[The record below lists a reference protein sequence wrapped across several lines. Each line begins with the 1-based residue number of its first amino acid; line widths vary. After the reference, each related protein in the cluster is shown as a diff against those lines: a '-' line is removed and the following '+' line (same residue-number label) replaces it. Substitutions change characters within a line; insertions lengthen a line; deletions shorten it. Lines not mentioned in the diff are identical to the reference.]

1 MIAKELLNPKSIVI
15 CGVSSDVHKP
25 GGKALKNLLESP
37 FKGQVYAVNPKETE
51 VQGVKCYAK
60 VDDLPQVD
68 CAILCIAAK
77 FCTQTVDVLAKEK
90 GTKGFI
96 IISAGFSEENAEGAA
111 IEKHI
116 VDTINSVGGSL
127 IGPNCTGFLNTNYAG
142 CFDTPIPTLDPK
154 GVDFITGSGATA
166 VFIKEYGMSNG
177 LKFNSVWAVG
187 NSAQLGIEDVLE
199 HLDETFDPE
208 RSSRV
213 IMLYMEKIGDPQRLL
228 KHSRSLINKGC
239 HIAAIKSGGSV
250 AGSRAASSHTGA
262 LATNDAAVD
271 ALFRKAGIVRCQNR
285 QELTTV
291 CAVFMYPELKGNRC
305 AVVTHAG
312 GPAVM
317 LTDVLS
323 NGGMEVPSLKEHPK
337 APELL
342 SKLFAGSSV
351 GNPIDFLATGTAEQL
366 GYILDAVENDF
377 DEIDFS
383 VVIFGSPGLFSNK
396 EVYDLLDQKMRTCKK
411 PIFPVLPSIINV
423 KEEIEDFIAKGNIN
437 FPEECVLGNAIC
449 KIYNTPKPKTGI
461 VESLPIDKLIISPA
475 NEPANEPD
483 KDAVAAVAE
492 SIRQW
497 GMLSPITVS
506 PKDGNYRVVA
516 GAKRVRA
523 AALAGMKEIMAYIQ
537 EDAAVSD
544 QPDIDVVRIRK
555 TVERCKDGYM
565 EIADYNELLDAA
577 GISRK
582 KSVEVSNKED
592 ALAFAKEVGCS
603 KDVPLVMKVV
613 GPLHKSDVGGVTLG
627 VKDLDTV
634 AREFDR
640 LIVIPETYAVEMY
653 PMLDGT
659 DVYIGAIR
667 DPKFGHQV
675 FFGLGGIFIEVLKD
689 VESVLVP
696 TNKEEVL
703 KKLKNLKGYKILE
716 GVRGQEGVNLDLYAD
731 QIVRVSALVQAAP
744 EIAEMDLNPLLGN
757 PRYVTAVDA
766 RIRLEK

>member
-1 MIAKELLNPKSIVI
+1 MSAKELLDPKSIVV
-15 CGVSSDVHKP
+15 CGASSDVHKP
-25 GGKALKNLLESP
+25 GGKALLNLLNSN
-37 FKGQVYAVNPKETE
+37 FKGQIYAVNPKESE
-51 VQGVKCYAK
+51 VQRVKCYAK

-77 FCTQTVDVLAKEK
+77 FCPATVDVLTQQK

-116 VDTINSVGGSL
+116 VDAINAVGGSL
-127 IGPNCTGFLNTNYAG
+127 IGPNCTGFLNTNYSG
-142 CFDTPIPTLDPK
+142 CFDAPIPVLDPK

-177 LKFNSVWAVG
+177 LTFNSVWAVG

-199 HLDETFDPE
+199 HLDTTFDPE
-208 RSSRV
+208 KSSRV
-213 IMLYMEKIGDPQRLL
+213 IMLYMEKISNPAKLL
-228 KHSRSLINKGC
+228 KHSRSLINKGVR
-239 HIAAIKSGGSV
+239 IAAIKSGGSA

-271 ALFRKAGIVRCQNR
+271 ALFQKAGIVRCQNR

-291 CAVFMYPELKGNRC
+291 CAIFMHPEVKGKNM
-305 AVVTHAG
+305 AVITHAG

-323 NGGMEVPSLKEHPK
+323 NNGMDVPHIEGPK
-337 APELL
+337 ADELL
-342 SKLFAGSSV
+342 TKLYAGSSV

-366 GYILDAVENDF
+366 GHIIDACENDF
-377 DEIDFS
+377 DNIDCMC
-383 VVIFGSPGLFSNK
+383 VIFGSPGLFSNK
-396 EVYDLLDQKMRTCKK
+396 EVYDLLDEKMRTCKK
-411 PIFPVLPSIINV
+411 PIFPILPSIINV
-423 KEEIEDFIAKGNIN
+423 KEEIEDFIHNHKRIN
-437 FPEECVLGNAIC
+437 FPEECVFGNALC
-449 KIYNTPKPKTGI
+449 KVYHTPKPQPEV
-461 VESLPIDKLIISPA
+461 VETPA
-475 NEPANEPD
+475 
-483 KDAVAAVAE
+483 
-492 SIRQW
+492 
-497 GMLSPITVS
+497 
-506 PKDGNYRVVA
+506 
-516 GAKRVRA
+516 
-523 AALAGMKEIMAYIQ
+523 
-537 EDAAVSD
+537 
-544 QPDIDVVRIRK
+544 IDVERIRK

-577 GISRK
+577 GIARK
-582 KSVEVSNKED
+582 RSIEVYNKEA
-592 ALAFAKEVGCS
+592 ALQFAKEVGCS

-667 DPKFGHQV
+667 DEKFGHQIV
-675 FFGLGGIFIEVLKD
+675 FGLGGIFIEVLKD
-689 VESVLVP
+689 VQSALAPITATEA
-696 TNKEEVL
+696 KEAL
-703 KKLKNLKGYKILE
+703 KKLRGYKILE
-716 GVRGQEGVNLDLYAD
+716 GVRGQEPVNLDMYAD
-731 QIVRVSALVQAAP
+731 QLARVSALVQAAP

-757 PRYVTAVDA
+757 PRAVVAVDA

>member
-1 MIAKELLNPKSIVI
+1 MINQKLINPKSIVV
-15 CGVSSDVHKP
+15 CGASSDIHKP
-25 GGKALKNLLESP
+25 GGKALKNLLESA
-37 FKGQVYAVNPKETE
+37 FKGEVYAVNPKEDE
-51 VQGVKCYAK
+51 VQGIKCYK
-60 VDDLPQVD
+60 QVEDLPQVD

-77 FCTQTVDVLAKEK
+77 FCAHTVDVLTQQK
-90 GTKGFI
+90 GTQGFI
-96 IISAGFSEENAEGAA
+96 IVSAGFSEENAEGAA

-116 VDTINSVGGSL
+116 VDAINAVGGSL
-127 IGPNCTGFLNTNYAG
+127 IGPNCTGFLNTNYSG
-142 CFDTPIPTLDPK
+142 CFDTPIPKLDPK

-208 RSSRV
+208 KSSHV

-228 KHSRSLINKGC
+228 KHSRNLINKGC
-239 HIAAIKSGGSV
+239 KIAAIKSGGSA

-271 ALFRKAGIVRCQNR
+271 ALFQKAGIVRCHNR

-291 CAVFMYPELKGNRC
+291 CAVFMHPEIKGNRC
-305 AVVTHAG
+305 AVITHAG

-323 NGGMEVPSLKEHPK
+323 NGGLEVPPLKDHP
-337 APELL
+337 ASPALL
-342 SKLFAGSSV
+342 AKLFGGSSV

-366 GYILDAVENDF
+366 GYIIDTVENDYT
-377 DEIDFS
+377 DIDFS

-396 EVYDLLDQKMRTCKK
+396 EVYDLLDEKMKTCKK

-423 KEEIEDFIAKGNIN
+423 KQEIEDFIAKGRIN
-437 FPEECVLGNAIC
+437 FPEECVLGNALV
-449 KIYNTPKPKTGI
+449 KVWNTPKPQPEN
-461 VESLPIDKLIISPA
+461 VELPQVD
-475 NEPANEPD
+475 
-483 KDAVAAVAE
+483 VA
-492 SIRQW
+492 
-497 GMLSPITVS
+497 
-506 PKDGNYRVVA
+506 
-516 GAKRVRA
+516 
-523 AALAGMKEIMAYIQ
+523 
-537 EDAAVSD
+537 
-544 QPDIDVVRIRK
+544 RIRK
-555 TVERCKDGYM
+555 TIDKCESGYL

-582 KSVEVSNKED
+582 KSVEVDKKED

-613 GPLHKSDVGGVTLG
+613 GPLHKSDVGGVTLN

-634 AREFDR
+634 SREFDR
-640 LIVIPETYAVEMY
+640 LMAIKDTYAVEMY

-667 DPKFGHQV
+667 DDKFGHQI

-689 VESVLVP
+689 VQSALAPITADEAKQML
-696 TNKEEVL
+696 T
-703 KKLKNLKGYKILE
+703 KLRGYKILQ
-716 GVRGQEGVNLDLYAD
+716 GVRGQEPVNIDLYAD
-731 QIVRVSALVQAAP
+731 QIARVSALVQAAP
-744 EIAEMDLNPLLGN
+744 EIVEMDLNPLLGN

-766 RIRLEK
+766 RIRIEK

>member
-1 MIAKELLNPKSIVI
+1 MIAKELLNPRSIVV
-15 CGVSSDVHKP
+15 CGASSDIHKP
-25 GGKALKNLLESP
+25 GGKALKNLLESN
-37 FKGQVYAVNPKETE
+37 FKGQVYTVNPKETE
-51 VQGVKCYAK
+51 VQGIKCYTK

-77 FCTQTVDVLAKEK
+77 FCAQTVDVLTQQK

-116 VDTINSVGGSL
+116 VDSINAVGGSL

-166 VFIKEYGMSNG
+166 VFIKEYGITNG
-177 LKFNSVWAVG
+177 LTFNSVWAVG

-208 RSSRV
+208 KSSRV
-213 IMLYMEKIGDPQRLL
+213 IMLYMEKVGDPQRLL

-239 HIAAIKSGGSV
+239 HIAAIKSGGSA

-291 CAVFMYPELKGNRC
+291 CGVFMYPELKGNRC

-323 NGGMEVPSLKEHPK
+323 NGGMEVPSLKDHP
-337 APELL
+337 ASPALL
-342 SKLFAGSSV
+342 EKLFAGSSV

-366 GYILDAVENDF
+366 GYILDAVENDYE
-377 DEIDFS
+377 DIDFS
-383 VVIFGSPGLFSNK
+383 VVIFGSPGLFSNR
-396 EVYDLLDQKMRTCKK
+396 EVYKLLDEKMKTCKK

-423 KEEIEDFIAKGNIN
+423 KEEIQEFIDRGRIN
-437 FPEECVLGNAIC
+437 FPEECVLGNALC
-449 KIYNTPKPKTGI
+449 KVYNTPKPQPEN
-461 VESLPIDKLIISPA
+461 VEQPA
-475 NEPANEPD
+475 
-483 KDAVAAVAE
+483 
-492 SIRQW
+492 
-497 GMLSPITVS
+497 
-506 PKDGNYRVVA
+506 
-516 GAKRVRA
+516 
-523 AALAGMKEIMAYIQ
+523 
-537 EDAAVSD
+537 
-544 QPDIDVVRIRK
+544 IDVERIRK
-555 TVERCKDGYM
+555 TVDRCKDGYM

-582 KSVEVSNKED
+582 KSVEVNKVED

-627 VKDLDTV
+627 VKDLETV
-634 AREFDR
+634 EKEFNR

-659 DVYIGAIR
+659 DVYIGAIK
-667 DPKFGHQV
+667 DPKFGHQI

-689 VESVLVP
+689 VQSALAPITAAEA
-696 TNKEEVL
+696 KEML
-703 KKLKNLKGYKILE
+703 TKLRGYKILQ
-716 GVRGQEGVNLDLYAD
+716 GVRGQEPVNIDLYAE
-731 QIVRVSALVQAAP
+731 QVARVSALVQAAP

>member
-15 CGVSSDVHKP
+15 CGASSDIHKP
-25 GGKALKNLLESP
+25 GGKSLKNLLESP
-37 FKGQVYAVNPKETE
+37 FKGQIYAVNPKETE

-68 CAILCIAAK
+68 CALLCIAAK
-77 FCTQTVDVLAKEK
+77 FCAQTVDVLAKEK
-90 GTKGFI
+90 GCKGFI

-127 IGPNCTGFLNTNYAG
+127 IGPNCTGFLNVNYAG
-142 CFDTPIPTLDPK
+142 CFDTPIPKLDPK

-208 RSSRV
+208 KSSRV

-239 HIAAIKSGGSV
+239 HIAAIKSGGSA

-271 ALFRKAGIVRCQNR
+271 ALFRKAGIVRCHNR

-291 CAVFMYPELKGNRC
+291 CGVFMHPEIKGKRC
-305 AVVTHAG
+305 AVITHAG

-323 NGGMEVPSLKEHPK
+323 NGGMEVPSLKDHPAS
-337 APELL
+337 APLL
-342 SKLFAGSSV
+342 EKLFGGSSV

-366 GYILDAVENDF
+366 GYIIDTVENEY

-396 EVYDLLDQKMRTCKK
+396 EVYDLLDQKMKTCKK

-423 KEEIEDFIAKGNIN
+423 KDEIEDFIAKGRIN

-449 KIYNTPKPKTGI
+449 KVYNTPKPQPEH
-461 VESLPIDKLIISPA
+461 VELP
-475 NEPANEPD
+475 
-483 KDAVAAVAE
+483 
-492 SIRQW
+492 Q
-497 GMLSPITVS
+497 
-506 PKDGNYRVVA
+506 
-516 GAKRVRA
+516 
-523 AALAGMKEIMAYIQ
+523 
-537 EDAAVSD
+537 
-544 QPDIDVVRIRK
+544 IDVARIRK
-555 TVERCKDGYM
+555 TIDRCKDGYL

-582 KSVEVSNKED
+582 KSVEVSKKDD

-634 AREFDR
+634 AKEFDR
-640 LIVIPETYAVEMY
+640 LMAIKDTYAVEMY

-659 DVYIGAIR
+659 DVYIGAIK

-689 VESVLVP
+689 VQSALAPITADEA
-696 TNKEEVL
+696 KEML
-703 KKLKNLKGYKILE
+703 KQLKGYKILQ

-731 QIVRVSALVQAAP
+731 QVARVSALVQAAP

-766 RIRLEK
+766 RIRIEK

>member
-1 MIAKELLNPKSIVI
+1 MIARELLDPKSIVV
-15 CGVSSDVHKP
+15 CGASSDIHKP

-37 FKGQVYAVNPKETE
+37 FRGPVYAVNPKETE

-60 VDDLPQVD
+60 VDDLPQVE

-77 FCTQTVDVLAKEK
+77 FCAQTVDVLAKEK
-90 GTKGFI
+90 GCKGFI
-96 IISAGFSEENAEGAA
+96 IISAGFSEESHEGAE

-127 IGPNCTGFLNTNYAG
+127 IGPNCTGFLNVNYAG
-142 CFDTPIPTLDPK
+142 CFDTPIPKLDPK

-199 HLDETFDPE
+199 HLDETFDPVK
-208 RSSRV
+208 SSHV

-239 HIAAIKSGGSV
+239 HIAAIKSGGSA

-262 LATNDAAVD
+262 LATNDAVVD

-291 CAVFMYPELKGNRC
+291 CGVFMHPEIKGNRC
-305 AVVTHAG
+305 AVITHAG

-323 NGGMEVPSLKEHPK
+323 NNGMEVPSLKEHP
-337 APELL
+337 ASPALL
-342 SKLFAGSSV
+342 AKLFGGSSV

-366 GYILDAVENDF
+366 GYIIDTVENEYTD
-377 DEIDFS
+377 IDFS

-396 EVYDLLDQKMRTCKK
+396 EVYDLLDEKMKTCKK

-423 KEEIEDFIAKGNIN
+423 KDEIEDFIAKGRIN

-449 KIYNTPKPKTGI
+449 KVYNTPKPQPEN
-461 VESLPIDKLIISPA
+461 VEMPKIDTA
-475 NEPANEPD
+475 
-483 KDAVAAVAE
+483 
-492 SIRQW
+492 
-497 GMLSPITVS
+497 
-506 PKDGNYRVVA
+506 
-516 GAKRVRA
+516 
-523 AALAGMKEIMAYIQ
+523 
-537 EDAAVSD
+537 
-544 QPDIDVVRIRK
+544 RIRK
-555 TVERCKDGYM
+555 CIDSCENGY
-565 EIADYNELLDAA
+565 IGPDKIYELLDAA
-577 GISRK
+577 GIAQKQIRVVDQK
-582 KSVEVSNKED
+582 QQ
-592 ALAFAKEVGCS
+592 ALDFANQVGY
-603 KDVPLVMKVV
+603 PLVMKVV
-613 GPLHKSDVGGVTLG
+613 GPVHKSDVGGVTLN
-627 VKDLDTV
+627 VRDIETV
-634 AREFDR
+634 GKEFDR
-640 LIVIPETYAVEMY
+640 LMAIKDTYAVEMY

-659 DVYIGAIR
+659 EVYIGAIR

-689 VESVLVP
+689 VQSALVP
-696 TNKEEVL
+696 ISVSEAKEAL
-703 KKLKNLKGYKILE
+703 THLRGYKILQ
-716 GVRGQEGVNLDLYAD
+716 GVRGQQPVNIDVYAE
-731 QIVRVSALVQAAP
+731 QIARVAALVMAAP

-757 PRYVTAVDA
+757 PKNVVAVDA
-766 RIRLEK
+766 RIRIEK

>member
-1 MIAKELLNPKSIVI
+1 MIAKELLNPKSIVV
-15 CGVSSDVHKP
+15 CGASSDIHKP

-37 FKGQVYAVNPKETE
+37 FRGPVYAVNPKETE
-51 VQGVKCYAK
+51 VQGVKCYAS
-60 VDDLPQVD
+60 VNDLPQVD

-77 FCTQTVDVLAKEK
+77 FCAQTVDVLAKEK
-90 GTKGFI
+90 GCKGFI
-96 IISAGFSEENAEGAA
+96 IISAGFSEESHEGAE

-127 IGPNCTGFLNTNYAG
+127 IGPNCTGFLNVNYAG
-142 CFDTPIPTLDPK
+142 CFDTPIPTLDPH

-166 VFIKEYGMSNG
+166 VFIKEYGISNG

-199 HLDETFDPE
+199 HLDETFDPVK
-208 RSSRV
+208 SSRV

-239 HIAAIKSGGSV
+239 HIAAIKSGGSA

-271 ALFRKAGIVRCQNR
+271 ALFRKAGIVRCNNR

-291 CAVFMYPELKGNRC
+291 CGVFMHPEIKGKRC
-305 AVVTHAG
+305 AVITHAG

-323 NGGMEVPSLKEHPK
+323 NGGMEVPPLKDHP
-337 APELL
+337 ASAALL
-342 SKLFAGSSV
+342 AKLFGGSSV

-366 GYILDAVENDF
+366 GYIIDTVENEYTD
-377 DEIDFS
+377 IDFS

-396 EVYDLLDQKMRTCKK
+396 EVYDLLDEKMKTCKK

-423 KEEIEDFIAKGNIN
+423 KDEINDFIAKGRIN

-449 KIYNTPKPKTGI
+449 KVYNTPKPQPEH
-461 VESLPIDKLIISPA
+461 VELPK
-475 NEPANEPD
+475 
-483 KDAVAAVAE
+483 
-492 SIRQW
+492 
-497 GMLSPITVS
+497 
-506 PKDGNYRVVA
+506 
-516 GAKRVRA
+516 
-523 AALAGMKEIMAYIQ
+523 
-537 EDAAVSD
+537 
-544 QPDIDVVRIRK
+544 IDVARIRK
-555 TVERCKDGYM
+555 TIDRCKSGYL

-582 KSVEVSNKED
+582 KSVEVSKKED

-634 AREFDR
+634 AKEFDR
-640 LIVIPETYAVEMY
+640 LIVIKDTYAVEMY
-653 PMLDGT
+653 PMLDGI
-659 DVYIGAIR
+659 DVYIGAIK
-667 DPKFGHQV
+667 DPKFGHQI

-689 VESVLVP
+689 VQSALAPITADEA
-696 TNKEEVL
+696 KEML
-703 KKLKNLKGYKILE
+703 KQLKGYKILQ

-731 QIVRVSALVQAAP
+731 QVARVSALVQAAP

-766 RIRLEK
+766 RIRIEK

>member
-1 MIAKELLNPKSIVI
+1 MIAKELLNPRSIVI
-15 CGVSSDVHKP
+15 CGASSDVHKP
-25 GGKALKNLLESP
+25 GGKSLKNLLESP

-77 FCTQTVDVLAKEK
+77 FCAQTVDVLAKEK
-90 GTKGFI
+90 GCKGFI
-96 IISAGFSEENAEGAA
+96 IVSAGFSEESHEGAE

-127 IGPNCTGFLNTNYAG
+127 IGPNCTGFLNVNYAG
-142 CFDTPIPTLDPK
+142 CFDTPIPPLDPK

-208 RSSRV
+208 KSSHV

-239 HIAAIKSGGSV
+239 HIAAIKSGGSA

-291 CAVFMYPELKGNRC
+291 CAVFMYPELKGKRC
-305 AVVTHAG
+305 AIITHAG

-323 NGGMEVPSLKEHPK
+323 NGGMEVPSLKDHPAS
-337 APELL
+337 APLL
-342 SKLFAGSSV
+342 EKLFGGSSV

-366 GYILDAVENDF
+366 GYIIDTVENEYTD
-377 DEIDFS
+377 IDFS

-423 KEEIEDFIAKGNIN
+423 KSEIEDFIAKGNIN
-437 FPEECVLGNAIC
+437 FPEECVLGNALV
-449 KIYNTPKPKTGI
+449 KVYHTPKPQPEN
-461 VESLPIDKLIISPA
+461 VELPK
-475 NEPANEPD
+475 
-483 KDAVAAVAE
+483 
-492 SIRQW
+492 
-497 GMLSPITVS
+497 
-506 PKDGNYRVVA
+506 
-516 GAKRVRA
+516 
-523 AALAGMKEIMAYIQ
+523 
-537 EDAAVSD
+537 
-544 QPDIDVVRIRK
+544 IDVARIRK

-582 KSVEVSNKED
+582 KSVEVSKKED

-634 AREFDR
+634 AKEFDR

-667 DPKFGHQV
+667 DEKFGHQI

-689 VESVLVP
+689 VQSALAPITAAEA
-696 TNKEEVL
+696 KEML
-703 KKLKNLKGYKILE
+703 KKLKGYKILE
-716 GVRGQEGVNLDLYAD
+716 GVRGQEGVNIDLYAE
-731 QIVRVSALVQAAP
+731 QVARVSALVQAAP

>member
-1 MIAKELLNPKSIVI
+1 MIAKELLNPRSIVI
-15 CGVSSDVHKP
+15 CGASSDIHKP
-25 GGKALKNLLESP
+25 GGKALKNLLESSFSGP
-37 FKGQVYAVNPKETE
+37 VYAVNPKETE
-51 VQGVKCYAK
+51 VQGIKCYAK
-60 VDDLPQVD
+60 VEDLPQVD

-77 FCTQTVDVLAKEK
+77 FCAQTVDVLTQQK

-96 IISAGFSEENAEGAA
+96 IVSAGFSEENAEGAA

-116 VDTINSVGGSL
+116 VDSINAVGGSL
-127 IGPNCTGFLNTNYAG
+127 IGPNCTGFLNTNYSG
-142 CFDTPIPTLDPK
+142 CFDTPIPKLDPK

-166 VFIKEYGMSNG
+166 VFIKEYGMTNG

-208 RSSRV
+208 KSSHV
-213 IMLYMEKIGDPQRLL
+213 IMLYMEKVGDPQRLL

-239 HIAAIKSGGSV
+239 HIAAIKSGGSA

-291 CAVFMYPELKGNRC
+291 CGVFMYPEIKGNRC
-305 AVVTHAG
+305 AVITHAG

-323 NGGMEVPSLKEHPK
+323 NNGIEVPSLKEHP
-337 APELL
+337 ASPALL
-342 SKLFAGSSV
+342 EKLFGGSSV

-366 GYILDAVENDF
+366 GYIIDTVENEYTD
-377 DEIDFS
+377 IDFS
-383 VVIFGSPGLFSNK
+383 VVIFGSPGLFSNR
-396 EVYDLLDQKMRTCKK
+396 EVYALLDEKMKTCKK

-423 KEEIEDFIAKGNIN
+423 KDEIQEFIDRGNIN

-449 KIYNTPKPKTGI
+449 KVYNTPKPQPEN
-461 VESLPIDKLIISPA
+461 VEQPA
-475 NEPANEPD
+475 
-483 KDAVAAVAE
+483 
-492 SIRQW
+492 
-497 GMLSPITVS
+497 
-506 PKDGNYRVVA
+506 
-516 GAKRVRA
+516 
-523 AALAGMKEIMAYIQ
+523 
-537 EDAAVSD
+537 
-544 QPDIDVVRIRK
+544 IDVARIRK
-555 TVERCKDGYM
+555 TVDRCKNGYM

-582 KSVEVSNKED
+582 KSVEVSKVED
-592 ALAFAKEVGCS
+592 AIAFAKEVGCS
-603 KDVPLVMKVV
+603 NDVPLVMKVV

-627 VKDLDTV
+627 VKDLATV
-634 AREFDR
+634 EKEFNR

-659 DVYIGAIR
+659 DVYIGAIK
-667 DPKFGHQV
+667 DPKFGHQI

-689 VESVLVP
+689 VQSALAPISAAEA
-696 TNKEEVL
+696 KEAL
-703 KKLKNLKGYKILE
+703 TKLRGYKILQ
-716 GVRGQEGVNLDLYAD
+716 GVRGQEAVNLDLYAD
-731 QIVRVSALVQAAP
+731 QIARVSALVQAAP

>member
-1 MIAKELLNPKSIVI
+1 MIAKELLNPKSIVV
-15 CGVSSDVHKP
+15 CGASSDIHKP
-25 GGKALKNLLESP
+25 GGKSLKNLLESP
-37 FKGQVYAVNPKETE
+37 FKGQIYAVNPKETE

-60 VDDLPQVD
+60 VEDLPQVD
-68 CAILCIAAK
+68 CALLCIAAK
-77 FCTQTVDVLAKEK
+77 FCAQTVDVLAKEK
-90 GTKGFI
+90 GCKGFI

-127 IGPNCTGFLNTNYAG
+127 IGPNCTGFLNVNYAG
-142 CFDTPIPTLDPK
+142 CFDTPIPTLDPH

-166 VFIKEYGMSNG
+166 VFIKEYGISNG

-199 HLDETFDPE
+199 HLDETFDPVK
-208 RSSRV
+208 SSRV

-239 HIAAIKSGGSV
+239 HIAAIKSGGSA

-291 CAVFMYPELKGNRC
+291 CGVFMHPEIKGKRC

-323 NGGMEVPSLKEHPK
+323 NGGMEVPSLKDHPASK
-337 APELL
+337 ALL
-342 SKLFAGSSV
+342 EKLFAGSSV

-366 GYILDAVENDF
+366 GYILDTVENDYT
-377 DEIDFS
+377 DIDFS

-396 EVYDLLDQKMRTCKK
+396 EVYDLLDEKMRTCKK

-423 KEEIEDFIAKGNIN
+423 KQEIEDFIAKGHIN

-449 KIYNTPKPKTGI
+449 KIYNTPKPKQGTI
-461 VESLPIDKLIISPA
+461 MMLPIDKISVAPSD
-475 NEPANEPD
+475 EPD
-483 KDAVAAVAE
+483 RTEVEEVAQ
-492 SIRQW
+492 SIREF
-497 GMLSPITVS
+497 GMLSPITVVS
-506 PKDGNYRVVA
+506 MPDGYRILT
-516 GAKRVRA
+516 GAKRLRA
-523 AALAGMKEIMAYIQ
+523 ASLAGMTEISAYV
-537 EDAAVSD
+537 EEGVA
-544 QPDIDVVRIRK
+544 QPDIDVARIRK
-555 TVERCKDGYM
+555 TIDRCKSGYL

-582 KSVEVSNKED
+582 KSVEVSKKED

-634 AREFDR
+634 AKEFDR

-653 PMLDGT
+653 PMLDGI
-659 DVYIGAIR
+659 DVYIGAIK
-667 DPKFGHQV
+667 DPKFGHQI

-689 VESVLVP
+689 VESALAPVS
-696 TNKEEVL
+696 KEEVL
-703 KKLKNLKGYKILE
+703 EKLKQLKGYKILE

-731 QIVRVSALVQAAP
+731 QVARVSALVQAAP

-766 RIRLEK
+766 RIRIEK

>member
-1 MIAKELLNPKSIVI
+1 MIAKELLNPRSIVV
-15 CGVSSDVHKP
+15 CGASADVHKP
-25 GGKALKNLLESP
+25 GGKALYNLLHSP
-37 FKGQVYAVNPKETE
+37 FRGEVYAVNPKESE
-51 VQGVKCYAK
+51 VQGVKCCAR
-60 VDDLPQVD
+60 VEDLPQVE

-77 FCTQTVDVLAKEK
+77 FCVHTVEVLAREK
-90 GTKGFI
+90 GCKGYI

-111 IEKHI
+111 IERQI
-116 VDTINSVGGSL
+116 VETIDSVGGSL
-127 IGPNCTGFLNTNYAG
+127 IGPNCTGFLNTNYSG
-142 CFDTPIPTLDPK
+142 CFDTPIPALDPH

-166 VFIKEYGMSNG
+166 VFIKEYGISNG

-239 HIAAIKSGGSV
+239 HIAAIKSGGSA

-271 ALFRKAGIVRCQNR
+271 ALFRKAGIVRCHNR

-291 CAVFMYPELKGNRC
+291 CAVFMHPELKGKRC
-305 AVVTHAG
+305 AVITHAG

-323 NGGMEVPSLKEHPK
+323 NGGMEVPSLKEHP
-337 APELL
+337 ASPALL
-342 SKLFAGSSV
+342 AKLFAGSSV

-366 GYILDAVENDF
+366 GYIIDAVENDYE
-377 DEIDFS
+377 DIDFS

-396 EVYDLLDQKMRTCKK
+396 EVYDLLDQKMKTCRK

-423 KEEIEDFIAKGNIN
+423 KDEINDFIAKGRIN

-449 KIYNTPKPKTGI
+449 KVYNTPRPQPEQ
-461 VESLPIDKLIISPA
+461 VEQPEVD
-475 NEPANEPD
+475 
-483 KDAVAAVAE
+483 VA
-492 SIRQW
+492 
-497 GMLSPITVS
+497 
-506 PKDGNYRVVA
+506 
-516 GAKRVRA
+516 
-523 AALAGMKEIMAYIQ
+523 
-537 EDAAVSD
+537 
-544 QPDIDVVRIRK
+544 RIRR
-555 TVERCKDGYM
+555 TIDRCQDGYL

-582 KSVEVSNKED
+582 KSVEVSKRED
-592 ALAFAKEVGCS
+592 ALAFAREVGCS

-667 DPKFGHQV
+667 DAKFGHQV

-689 VESVLVP
+689 VQSALAPITAAEA
-696 TNKEEVL
+696 KEML
-703 KKLKNLKGYKILE
+703 KQLKGYKILE

-731 QIVRVSALVQAAP
+731 QIARVSALVQAAP

-766 RIRLEK
+766 RIRIEK

>member
-1 MIAKELLNPKSIVI
+1 MIAKELLNPRSIVI
-15 CGVSSDVHKP
+15 CGASSDVHKP
-25 GGKALKNLLESP
+25 GGKSLKNLLESP

-77 FCTQTVDVLAKEK
+77 FCAQTVDVLAKEK
-90 GTKGFI
+90 GCKGFI
-96 IISAGFSEENAEGAA
+96 IVSAGFSEESHEGAE

-127 IGPNCTGFLNTNYAG
+127 IGPNCTGFLNVNYAG
-142 CFDTPIPTLDPK
+142 CFDTPIPPLDPK

-208 RSSRV
+208 KSSHV

-239 HIAAIKSGGSV
+239 HIAAIKSGGSA

-291 CAVFMYPELKGNRC
+291 CAVFMYPELKGKRC
-305 AVVTHAG
+305 AVITHAG

-323 NGGMEVPSLKEHPK
+323 NGGMEVPSLKDHPAS
-337 APELL
+337 APLL
-342 SKLFAGSSV
+342 EKLFGGSSV

-366 GYILDAVENDF
+366 GYIIDTVENEYTD
-377 DEIDFS
+377 IDFS

-423 KEEIEDFIAKGNIN
+423 KSEIEDFIAKGNIN
-437 FPEECVLGNAIC
+437 FPEECVLGNALV
-449 KIYNTPKPKTGI
+449 KVYHTPKPQPEN
-461 VESLPIDKLIISPA
+461 VELPK
-475 NEPANEPD
+475 
-483 KDAVAAVAE
+483 
-492 SIRQW
+492 
-497 GMLSPITVS
+497 
-506 PKDGNYRVVA
+506 
-516 GAKRVRA
+516 
-523 AALAGMKEIMAYIQ
+523 
-537 EDAAVSD
+537 
-544 QPDIDVVRIRK
+544 IDVARIRK

-582 KSVEVSNKED
+582 KSVEVSKKED

-634 AREFDR
+634 AKEFDR

-667 DPKFGHQV
+667 DEKFGHQI

-689 VESVLVP
+689 VQSALAPITAAEA
-696 TNKEEVL
+696 KEML
-703 KKLKNLKGYKILE
+703 KQLKGYKILE
-716 GVRGQEGVNLDLYAD
+716 GVRGQEGVNIDLYAE
-731 QIVRVSALVQAAP
+731 QVARVSALVQAAP

>member
-1 MIAKELLNPKSIVI
+1 MIAKELLNPKSIVV
-15 CGVSSDVHKP
+15 CGASSDIHKP

-37 FKGQVYAVNPKETE
+37 FRGPVYAVNPKETE
-51 VQGVKCYAK
+51 VQGVNCYAN
-60 VDDLPQVD
+60 VSELSQVD

-77 FCTQTVDVLAKEK
+77 FCAQTVDILAKEK
-90 GTKGFI
+90 GCKGFI
-96 IISAGFSEENAEGAA
+96 IISAGFSEESHEGAE

-127 IGPNCTGFLNTNYAG
+127 IGPNCTGFLNVNYAG

-199 HLDETFDPE
+199 HLDETFDPVK
-208 RSSRV
+208 SSHV

-239 HIAAIKSGGSV
+239 HIAAIKSGGSA

-271 ALFRKAGIVRCQNR
+271 ALFRKAGIVRCNNR

-291 CAVFMYPELKGNRC
+291 CGVFMHPEIKGKRC
-305 AVVTHAG
+305 AVITHAG

-323 NGGMEVPSLKEHPK
+323 NGGMEVPPLKDHP
-337 APELL
+337 ASAALL
-342 SKLFAGSSV
+342 AKLFGGSSV

-366 GYILDAVENDF
+366 GYIIDTVENEYTD
-377 DEIDFS
+377 IDFS

-396 EVYDLLDQKMRTCKK
+396 EVYDLLDEKMKTCKK

-423 KEEIEDFIAKGNIN
+423 KDEINDFIAKGRIN

-449 KIYNTPKPKTGI
+449 KVYNTPKPQPEH
-461 VESLPIDKLIISPA
+461 VELPK
-475 NEPANEPD
+475 
-483 KDAVAAVAE
+483 
-492 SIRQW
+492 
-497 GMLSPITVS
+497 
-506 PKDGNYRVVA
+506 
-516 GAKRVRA
+516 
-523 AALAGMKEIMAYIQ
+523 
-537 EDAAVSD
+537 
-544 QPDIDVVRIRK
+544 IDVARIRK
-555 TVERCKDGYM
+555 TIDRCKSGYL

-582 KSVEVSNKED
+582 KSVEVSKKED

-634 AREFDR
+634 AKEFDR

-659 DVYIGAIR
+659 DVYIGAIK
-667 DPKFGHQV
+667 DPKFGHQI

-689 VESVLVP
+689 VQSALAPITAGEA
-696 TNKEEVL
+696 KEML
-703 KKLKNLKGYKILE
+703 KQLKGYKILQ

-731 QIVRVSALVQAAP
+731 QVARVSALVQAAP

-766 RIRLEK
+766 RIRIEK

>member
-1 MIAKELLNPKSIVI
+1 MIARELLNPKSIVV
-15 CGVSSDVHKP
+15 CGASSDIHKP

-37 FKGQVYAVNPKETE
+37 FSGPIYAVNPKETE

-60 VDDLPQVD
+60 VDDLPPVE
-68 CAILCIAAK
+68 CAIICIAAK
-77 FCTQTVDVLAKEK
+77 FCAQTVDVLAKEK
-90 GTKGFI
+90 GCKGFI

-127 IGPNCTGFLNTNYAG
+127 IGPNCTGFLNVNYAG
-142 CFDTPIPTLDPK
+142 CFDTPIPMLDPK

-208 RSSRV
+208 KSSHV

-239 HIAAIKSGGSV
+239 HIAAIKSGGSA

-262 LATNDAAVD
+262 LATNDAVVD

-291 CAVFMYPELKGNRC
+291 CGVFMHPEIKGKRC
-305 AVVTHAG
+305 AVITHAG

-323 NGGMEVPSLKEHPK
+323 NGGMEVPSLKEHP
-337 APELL
+337 ASPALL
-342 SKLFAGSSV
+342 EKLFAGSSV

-366 GYILDAVENDF
+366 GYIIDTVENEYTD
-377 DEIDFS
+377 IDFS

-396 EVYDLLDQKMRTCKK
+396 EVYDLLDQKMKTCKK

-423 KEEIEDFIAKGNIN
+423 KDEIEDFIAKGRIN

-449 KIYNTPKPKTGI
+449 KVYNTPKPQPEN
-461 VESLPIDKLIISPA
+461 VEMPKIDTA
-475 NEPANEPD
+475 
-483 KDAVAAVAE
+483 
-492 SIRQW
+492 
-497 GMLSPITVS
+497 
-506 PKDGNYRVVA
+506 
-516 GAKRVRA
+516 
-523 AALAGMKEIMAYIQ
+523 
-537 EDAAVSD
+537 
-544 QPDIDVVRIRK
+544 RIRK
-555 TVERCKDGYM
+555 CVDSCENGY
-565 EIADYNELLDAA
+565 IGPDKIYELLDAA
-577 GISRK
+577 GIAQKQIRVVDK
-582 KSVEVSNKED
+582 KQQ
-592 ALAFAKEVGCS
+592 ALDFANEVGY
-603 KDVPLVMKVV
+603 PLVMKVV
-613 GPLHKSDVGGVTLG
+613 GPVHKSDVGGVTLN
-627 VKDLDTV
+627 VRDIETV
-634 AREFDR
+634 DKEFDR
-640 LIVIPETYAVEMY
+640 LMAIKDTYAVEMY

-659 DVYIGAIR
+659 EVYIGAIR
-667 DPKFGHQV
+667 DAKFGHQV

-689 VESVLVP
+689 VQSSLVP
-696 TNKEEVL
+696 ISAAEAKEAL
-703 KKLKNLKGYKILE
+703 TKLRGYKILQ
-716 GVRGQEGVNLDLYAD
+716 GVRGQQPVNVDVYAE
-731 QIVRVSALVQAAP
+731 QIARVAALVMAAP

-757 PRYVTAVDA
+757 PKNVVAVDA
-766 RIRLEK
+766 RIRIEK

>member
-1 MIAKELLNPKSIVI
+1 MIAKELLNPRSIVI
-15 CGVSSDVHKP
+15 CGASSDIHKP
-25 GGKALKNLLESP
+25 GGKALKNLLESNFSGP
-37 FKGQVYAVNPKETE
+37 VYAVNPKETE
-51 VQGVKCYAK
+51 VQGIKCYAK
-60 VDDLPQVD
+60 VEDLPQVD

-77 FCTQTVDVLAKEK
+77 FCAQTVDVLTQQK

-96 IISAGFSEENAEGAA
+96 IVSAGFSEENAEGAA

-116 VDTINSVGGSL
+116 VDSINAVGGSL
-127 IGPNCTGFLNTNYAG
+127 IGPNCTGFLNTNYSG
-142 CFDTPIPTLDPK
+142 CFDTPIPKLDPK

-166 VFIKEYGMSNG
+166 VFIKEYGMTNG

-208 RSSRV
+208 KSSHV
-213 IMLYMEKIGDPQRLL
+213 IMLYMEKVGDPQRLL

-239 HIAAIKSGGSV
+239 HIAAIKSGGSA

-291 CAVFMYPELKGNRC
+291 CGVFMYPEIKGNRC
-305 AVVTHAG
+305 AVITHAG

-323 NGGMEVPSLKEHPK
+323 NNGIEVPSLKEHP
-337 APELL
+337 ASPALL
-342 SKLFAGSSV
+342 EKLFGGSSV

-366 GYILDAVENDF
+366 GYIIDTVENDYT
-377 DEIDFS
+377 DIDFS
-383 VVIFGSPGLFSNK
+383 VVIFGSPGLFSNR
-396 EVYDLLDQKMRTCKK
+396 EVYALLNEKMKTCKK

-423 KEEIEDFIAKGNIN
+423 KDEIQEFIDMGNIN

-449 KIYNTPKPKTGI
+449 KVYNTPKPQPEN
-461 VESLPIDKLIISPA
+461 VEQPA
-475 NEPANEPD
+475 
-483 KDAVAAVAE
+483 
-492 SIRQW
+492 
-497 GMLSPITVS
+497 
-506 PKDGNYRVVA
+506 
-516 GAKRVRA
+516 
-523 AALAGMKEIMAYIQ
+523 
-537 EDAAVSD
+537 
-544 QPDIDVVRIRK
+544 IDVARIRK
-555 TVERCKDGYM
+555 TVDRCKSGYM

-582 KSVEVSNKED
+582 KSVEVSKVED
-592 ALAFAKEVGCS
+592 ALCFAKEVGCS

-627 VKDLDTV
+627 VKDLATV
-634 AREFDR
+634 EKEFNR

-659 DVYIGAIR
+659 DVYIGAIK
-667 DPKFGHQV
+667 DPKFGHQI

-689 VESVLVP
+689 VQSALAPISAAEA
-696 TNKEEVL
+696 KEAL
-703 KKLKNLKGYKILE
+703 TKLRGYKILQ
-716 GVRGQEGVNLDLYAD
+716 GVRGQEAVNIDLYAD
-731 QIVRVSALVQAAP
+731 QIARVSALVQAAP

>member
-1 MIAKELLNPKSIVI
+1 MIAKELLNPRSIVI
-15 CGVSSDVHKP
+15 CGASSDVHKP
-25 GGKALKNLLESP
+25 GGKSLKNLLESP

-60 VDDLPQVD
+60 VEDLPQVD

-77 FCTQTVDVLAKEK
+77 FCAQTVDVLAKEK
-90 GTKGFI
+90 GCKGFI
-96 IISAGFSEENAEGAA
+96 IVSAGFSEENAEGAA

-127 IGPNCTGFLNTNYAG
+127 IGPNCTGFLNVNYAG
-142 CFDTPIPTLDPK
+142 CFDTPIPPLDPK

-208 RSSRV
+208 KSSHV

-239 HIAAIKSGGSV
+239 HIAAIKSGGSA

-262 LATNDAAVD
+262 LAPNDAAVD

-291 CAVFMYPELKGNRC
+291 CAVFMHPEIKGKRC
-305 AVVTHAG
+305 AVITHAG

-323 NGGMEVPSLKEHPK
+323 NGGMEVPSLKDHP
-337 APELL
+337 ASPALL
-342 SKLFAGSSV
+342 SKLFGGSSV

-366 GYILDAVENDF
+366 GYIIDTVENEYTD
-377 DEIDFS
+377 IDFS

-396 EVYDLLDQKMRTCKK
+396 EVYDLLDEKMKTCKK

-423 KEEIEDFIAKGNIN
+423 KEEIEDFIAKGRIN

-449 KIYNTPKPKTGI
+449 KVYNTPKPQPEH
-461 VESLPIDKLIISPA
+461 VE
-475 NEPANEPD
+475 
-483 KDAVAAVAE
+483 
-492 SIRQW
+492 
-497 GMLSPITVS
+497 T
-506 PKDGNYRVVA
+506 PK
-516 GAKRVRA
+516 
-523 AALAGMKEIMAYIQ
+523 
-537 EDAAVSD
+537 
-544 QPDIDVVRIRK
+544 IDVARIRK

-582 KSVEVSNKED
+582 KSVEVSKKED

-634 AREFDR
+634 AKEFDR

-653 PMLDGT
+653 PMLDGL

-667 DPKFGHQV
+667 DEKFGHQI

-689 VESVLVP
+689 VQSALAPITAAEA
-696 TNKEEVL
+696 KEML
-703 KKLKNLKGYKILE
+703 KQLKGYKILE
-716 GVRGQEGVNLDLYAD
+716 GVRGQEGVNIDLYAE
-731 QIVRVSALVQAAP
+731 QVARVSALVQAAP

>member
-15 CGVSSDVHKP
+15 CGASSDIHKP
-25 GGKALKNLLESP
+25 GGKSLKNLLESP
-37 FKGQVYAVNPKETE
+37 FKGQIYAVNPKETE

-68 CAILCIAAK
+68 CALLCIAAK
-77 FCTQTVDVLAKEK
+77 FCAQTVDVLAKEK
-90 GTKGFI
+90 GCKGFI

-127 IGPNCTGFLNTNYAG
+127 IGPNCTGFLNVNYAG

-208 RSSRV
+208 KSSHV
-213 IMLYMEKIGDPQRLL
+213 IMLYMEKIGDPMRLL

-239 HIAAIKSGGSV
+239 HIAAIKSGGSA

-271 ALFRKAGIVRCQNR
+271 ALFRKAGIVRCHNR

-291 CAVFMYPELKGNRC
+291 CGVFMHPEIKGKRC
-305 AVVTHAG
+305 AVITHAG

-323 NGGMEVPSLKEHPK
+323 NGGMEVPPLKDHP
-337 APELL
+337 ASAALL
-342 SKLFAGSSV
+342 EKLYAGSSV

-366 GYILDAVENDF
+366 GYIIDTVENEYD
-377 DEIDFS
+377 DIDFS

-396 EVYDLLDQKMRTCKK
+396 EVYDLLDQKMKTCKK

-423 KEEIEDFIAKGNIN
+423 RDEIEDFIAKGRIN

-449 KIYNTPKPKTGI
+449 KVYHTPKPQPEH
-461 VESLPIDKLIISPA
+461 VELPK
-475 NEPANEPD
+475 
-483 KDAVAAVAE
+483 
-492 SIRQW
+492 
-497 GMLSPITVS
+497 
-506 PKDGNYRVVA
+506 
-516 GAKRVRA
+516 
-523 AALAGMKEIMAYIQ
+523 
-537 EDAAVSD
+537 
-544 QPDIDVVRIRK
+544 IDVARIRK
-555 TVERCKDGYM
+555 TIDRCKDGYM

-582 KSVEVSNKED
+582 KSVEVSKKED

-613 GPLHKSDVGGVTLG
+613 GPLHKSDVGGVTLN
-627 VKDLDTV
+627 VKDMDTV
-634 AREFDR
+634 SKEFDR
-640 LIVIPETYAVEMY
+640 LMAIKDTYAVEMY

-659 DVYIGAIR
+659 DVYIGAIK
-667 DPKFGHQV
+667 DPKFGHQI

-689 VESVLVP
+689 VQSALAPITADEA
-696 TNKEEVL
+696 KEML
-703 KKLKNLKGYKILE
+703 KQLKGYKILQ

-731 QIVRVSALVQAAP
+731 QIARVSALVQAAP

-766 RIRLEK
+766 RIRIEK

>member
-1 MIAKELLNPKSIVI
+1 MIAKELLNPRSIVI
-15 CGVSSDVHKP
+15 CGASSDIHKP
-25 GGKALKNLLESP
+25 GGKALKNLLESSFSGP
-37 FKGQVYAVNPKETE
+37 VYAVNPKETE
-51 VQGVKCYAK
+51 VQGIKCYAK
-60 VDDLPQVD
+60 VEDLPQVD

-77 FCTQTVDVLAKEK
+77 FCAQTVDVLTQQK

-96 IISAGFSEENAEGAA
+96 IVSAGFSEENAEGAA

-116 VDTINSVGGSL
+116 VDSINAVGGSL
-127 IGPNCTGFLNTNYAG
+127 IGPNCTGFLNTNYSG
-142 CFDTPIPTLDPK
+142 CFDTPIPKLDPK

-166 VFIKEYGMSNG
+166 VFIKEYGMTNG

-208 RSSRV
+208 KSSHV
-213 IMLYMEKIGDPQRLL
+213 IMLYMEKVGDPQRLL

-239 HIAAIKSGGSV
+239 HIAAIKSGGSA

-291 CAVFMYPELKGNRC
+291 CGVFMYPEIKGNRC
-305 AVVTHAG
+305 AVITHAG

-323 NGGMEVPSLKEHPK
+323 NNGIEVPSLKEHP
-337 APELL
+337 ASPALL
-342 SKLFAGSSV
+342 EKLFGGSSV

-366 GYILDAVENDF
+366 GYIIDTVENEYTD
-377 DEIDFS
+377 IAFS
-383 VVIFGSPGLFSNK
+383 VVAVSLPELFSNR
-396 EVYDLLDQKMRTCKK
+396 EVYALLNEKMKTCKK

-423 KEEIEDFIAKGNIN
+423 KDEIQEFIDMGNIN

-449 KIYNTPKPKTGI
+449 KVYNTPKPQPEN
-461 VESLPIDKLIISPA
+461 VEQPA
-475 NEPANEPD
+475 
-483 KDAVAAVAE
+483 
-492 SIRQW
+492 
-497 GMLSPITVS
+497 
-506 PKDGNYRVVA
+506 
-516 GAKRVRA
+516 
-523 AALAGMKEIMAYIQ
+523 
-537 EDAAVSD
+537 
-544 QPDIDVVRIRK
+544 IDVARIRK
-555 TVERCKDGYM
+555 TVDRCKSGYM

-582 KSVEVSNKED
+582 KSVEVSKVED
-592 ALAFAKEVGCS
+592 AIAFAKEVGCS

-627 VKDLDTV
+627 VEDLATV
-634 AREFDR
+634 EKEFNR

-659 DVYIGAIR
+659 DVYIGAIK
-667 DPKFGHQV
+667 DPKFGHQI

-689 VESVLVP
+689 VQSALAPISAAEA
-696 TNKEEVL
+696 KEAL
-703 KKLKNLKGYKILE
+703 TKLRGYKILQ
-716 GVRGQEGVNLDLYAD
+716 GVRGQEAVNIDLYAD
-731 QIVRVSALVQAAP
+731 QIARVSALVQAAP

>member
-1 MIAKELLNPKSIVI
+1 MIAKELLNPKSIVV
-15 CGVSSDVHKP
+15 CGASSDIHKP

-37 FKGQVYAVNPKETE
+37 FSGPVYAVNPKETE

-77 FCTQTVDVLAKEK
+77 FCAQTVDVLAKEK
-90 GTKGFI
+90 GCKGFI
-96 IISAGFSEENAEGAA
+96 IISAGFSEESHEGALV
-111 IEKHI
+111 EQHI

-127 IGPNCTGFLNTNYAG
+127 IGPNCTGFLNVNYAG
-142 CFDTPIPTLDPK
+142 CFDTPIPVLDPK

-208 RSSRV
+208 KSSRV

-239 HIAAIKSGGSV
+239 HIAAIKSGGSA
-250 AGSRAASSHTGA
+250 AGQRAASSHTGA

-271 ALFRKAGIVRCQNR
+271 ALFRKAGIVRCHNR

-291 CAVFMYPELKGNRC
+291 CGVFMHPEIKGKRC
-305 AVVTHAG
+305 AVITHAG

-323 NGGMEVPSLKEHPK
+323 NGGMEVPSLKDHP
-337 APELL
+337 ASPALL
-342 SKLFAGSSV
+342 EKLFGGSSV

-366 GYILDAVENDF
+366 GYIIDTVENEYN
-377 DEIDFS
+377 EIDFS

-396 EVYDLLDQKMRTCKK
+396 EVYDLLDQKMKTCKK

-423 KEEIEDFIAKGNIN
+423 KDEIEDFIAKGHIN

-449 KIYNTPKPKTGI
+449 KVYNTPKPQPEH
-461 VESLPIDKLIISPA
+461 VELPK
-475 NEPANEPD
+475 
-483 KDAVAAVAE
+483 
-492 SIRQW
+492 
-497 GMLSPITVS
+497 
-506 PKDGNYRVVA
+506 
-516 GAKRVRA
+516 
-523 AALAGMKEIMAYIQ
+523 
-537 EDAAVSD
+537 
-544 QPDIDVVRIRK
+544 IDVARIRK
-555 TVERCKDGYM
+555 TIDRCKDGYL

-582 KSVEVSNKED
+582 KSVEVSKKED

-603 KDVPLVMKVV
+603 KEVPLVMKVV

-634 AREFDR
+634 AKEFDR
-640 LIVIPETYAVEMY
+640 LMVIKGTYAVEMY

-659 DVYIGAIR
+659 DVYIGAIK

-689 VESVLVP
+689 VQSALAPITADEA
-696 TNKEEVL
+696 KEML
-703 KKLKNLKGYKILE
+703 KQLKGYKILQ

-731 QIVRVSALVQAAP
+731 QVARVSALVQAAP

-766 RIRLEK
+766 RIRIEK

>member
-1 MIAKELLNPKSIVI
+1 MINPKLLNPQSIVV
-15 CGVSSDVHKP
+15 CGASSDIHKP
-25 GGKALKNLLESP
+25 GGKALKNLLESA
-37 FKGQVYAVNPKETE
+37 FKGDVYAVNPKETE

-77 FCTQTVDVLAKEK
+77 FCAQTVDVLAKEK
-90 GTKGFI
+90 GCRGFI
-96 IISAGFSEENAEGAA
+96 IVSAGFSEESHEGAE

-127 IGPNCTGFLNTNYAG
+127 IGPNCTGFLNTNYSG
-142 CFDTPIPTLDPK
+142 CFDTPIPKLDPK

-208 RSSRV
+208 KSSHV

-228 KHSRSLINKGC
+228 KHSRNLINKGC
-239 HIAAIKSGGSV
+239 HIAAIKSGGSA

-271 ALFRKAGIVRCQNR
+271 ALFQKAGIVRCHNR

-291 CAVFMYPELKGNRC
+291 CGVFMHPEIKGKRC
-305 AVVTHAG
+305 AVITHAG

-323 NGGMEVPSLKEHPK
+323 NGGIEVPPLKDHP
-337 APELL
+337 ASPALL
-342 SKLFAGSSV
+342 AKLFGGSSV

-366 GYILDAVENDF
+366 GYIIDTVENEY

-396 EVYDLLDQKMRTCKK
+396 EVYDLLDEKMKTCKK

-423 KEEIEDFIAKGNIN
+423 KQEIEDFIAKGRIN
-437 FPEECVLGNAIC
+437 FPEECVLGNALV
-449 KIYNTPKPKTGI
+449 KVYNTPKPQPEH
-461 VESLPIDKLIISPA
+461 VELP
-475 NEPANEPD
+475 
-483 KDAVAAVAE
+483 
-492 SIRQW
+492 Q
-497 GMLSPITVS
+497 
-506 PKDGNYRVVA
+506 
-516 GAKRVRA
+516 
-523 AALAGMKEIMAYIQ
+523 
-537 EDAAVSD
+537 
-544 QPDIDVVRIRK
+544 IDVARIRAI
-555 TVERCKDGYM
+555 VDRCQDGYM

-582 KSVEVSNKED
+582 KSVEVSKKED

-634 AREFDR
+634 AKEFDR

-659 DVYIGAIR
+659 DVYIGAIK
-667 DPKFGHQV
+667 DAKFGHQI

-689 VESVLVP
+689 VQSALAPITAAEA
-696 TNKEEVL
+696 KEML
-703 KKLKNLKGYKILE
+703 TKLRGYKILQ
-716 GVRGQEGVNLDLYAD
+716 GVRGQEPVNLDLYAD
-731 QIVRVSALVQAAP
+731 QIARVSALVQAAP

>member
-1 MIAKELLNPKSIVI
+1 MIARELLDPKSIVV
-15 CGVSSDVHKP
+15 CGASGDVHKP
-25 GGKALKNLLESP
+25 GGKVLKNLLASG

-60 VDDLPQVD
+60 VEDLPQVD
-68 CAILCIAAK
+68 CAILAIAAK
-77 FCTQTVDVLAKEK
+77 YCPATVDVLAHDK
-90 GTKGFI
+90 GTRGFI
-96 IISAGFSEENAEGAA
+96 IVSAGFSEENAEGAA
-111 IEKHI
+111 LEKHI
-116 VDTINSVGGSL
+116 VNTINEVGGSL
-127 IGPNCTGFLNTNYAG
+127 IGPNCTGFLNTNYCGA
-142 CFDTPIPTLDPK
+142 FDAPIPTLDPH
-154 GVDFITGSGATA
+154 GVDFVTGSGATA
-166 VFIKEYGMSNG
+166 VFIKEYGITNG
-177 LKFNSVWAVG
+177 LTFNSVWAVG
-187 NSAQLGIEDVLE
+187 NSAQMGIEDVME

-239 HIAAIKSGGSV
+239 HIAAIKSGGSA

-271 ALFRKAGIVRCQNR
+271 ALFCKAGIVRCQNR

-291 CAVFMYPELKGNRC
+291 CAVFMHPELKGKRC
-305 AVVTHAG
+305 AVITHAG

-323 NGGMEVPSLKEHPK
+323 NGGMEVPSLKDHP
-337 APELL
+337 ASPALL
-342 SKLFAGSSV
+342 AKLFPGSSV

-366 GYILDAVENDF
+366 GYIIDAVENDYT
-377 DEIDFS
+377 DIDFS
-383 VVIFGSPGLFSNK
+383 VVIFGSPGLFSNR
-396 EVYDLLDQKMRTCKK
+396 EVYALLDEKMKTCKK

-423 KEEIEDFIAKGNIN
+423 KDEIQEFIDRGRIN
-437 FPEECVLGNAIC
+437 FPEECVLGNALC
-449 KIYNTPKPKTGI
+449 KVYHTPKPQPEH
-461 VESLPIDKLIISPA
+461 VELP
-475 NEPANEPD
+475 
-483 KDAVAAVAE
+483 
-492 SIRQW
+492 Q
-497 GMLSPITVS
+497 
-506 PKDGNYRVVA
+506 
-516 GAKRVRA
+516 
-523 AALAGMKEIMAYIQ
+523 
-537 EDAAVSD
+537 
-544 QPDIDVVRIRK
+544 IDVDRIRR
-555 TVERCKDGYM
+555 TIDRCKDGYM
-565 EIADYNELLDAA
+565 DIADYNELLDAA

-582 KSVEVSNKED
+582 KSVEVSKKED
-592 ALAFAKEVGCS
+592 ALAFAREVGCS

-627 VKDLDTV
+627 VKDLNTV

-667 DPKFGHQV
+667 DAKFGHQV

-689 VESVLVP
+689 VQSALAPITADEAKSMLA
-696 TNKEEVL
+696 
-703 KKLKNLKGYKILE
+703 NLRGYKILQ
-716 GVRGQEGVNLDLYAD
+716 GVRGQEAVNLDLYAD
-731 QIVRVSALVQAAP
+731 QIARVSALVQAAP

>member
-1 MIAKELLNPKSIVI
+1 MINHKLLDPKSIVV
-15 CGVSSDVHKP
+15 CGASSDIHKP
-25 GGKALKNLLESP
+25 GGKALKNLLESA

-77 FCTQTVDVLAKEK
+77 FCAQTVDILAKEK
-90 GTKGFI
+90 GCRGFI
-96 IISAGFSEENAEGAA
+96 IVSAGFSEESHEGAE

-127 IGPNCTGFLNTNYAG
+127 IGPNCTGFLNTNYSG
-142 CFDTPIPTLDPK
+142 CFDTPIPKLDPK

-166 VFIKEYGMSNG
+166 VFIKEYGISNG

-208 RSSRV
+208 KSSRV

-239 HIAAIKSGGSV
+239 HIAAIKSGGSA

-271 ALFRKAGIVRCQNR
+271 ALFQKAGIVRCHNR

-291 CAVFMYPELKGNRC
+291 CAVFMHPEIKGKRC
-305 AVVTHAG
+305 AVITHAG

-323 NGGMEVPSLKEHPK
+323 NGGMEVPPLKDHP
-337 APELL
+337 ASPALL
-342 SKLFAGSSV
+342 AKLFGGSSV

-366 GYILDAVENDF
+366 GYIIDTVENEY

-396 EVYDLLDQKMRTCKK
+396 EVYDLLDEKMKTCKK

-423 KEEIEDFIAKGNIN
+423 KDEIQDFIAKGRIN
-437 FPEECVLGNAIC
+437 FPEECVLGNALV
-449 KIYNTPKPKTGI
+449 KVYNTPKPQPEH
-461 VESLPIDKLIISPA
+461 VDLPK
-475 NEPANEPD
+475 
-483 KDAVAAVAE
+483 
-492 SIRQW
+492 
-497 GMLSPITVS
+497 
-506 PKDGNYRVVA
+506 
-516 GAKRVRA
+516 
-523 AALAGMKEIMAYIQ
+523 
-537 EDAAVSD
+537 
-544 QPDIDVVRIRK
+544 IDVARIRA
-555 TVERCKDGYM
+555 TVDRCKDGYM

-582 KSVEVSNKED
+582 KSVEVSKKED

-634 AREFDR
+634 AKEFDR

-667 DPKFGHQV
+667 DPKFGHQI

-689 VESVLVP
+689 VQSALAPITAAEA
-696 TNKEEVL
+696 KEML
-703 KKLKNLKGYKILE
+703 TKLRGYKILQ
-716 GVRGQEGVNLDLYAD
+716 GVRGQEPVNLDLYAD
-731 QIVRVSALVQAAP
+731 QVARVSALVQAAP

>member
-1 MIAKELLNPKSIVI
+1 MIAKELLNPRSIVV
-15 CGVSSDVHKP
+15 CGASSDIHKP
-25 GGKALKNLLESP
+25 GGKSLKNLLESP

-77 FCTQTVDVLAKEK
+77 FCAQTVDVLAKEK
-90 GTKGFI
+90 GCKGFI
-96 IISAGFSEENAEGAA
+96 IVSAGFSEESHEGAE

-127 IGPNCTGFLNTNYAG
+127 IGPNCTGFLNVNYAG
-142 CFDTPIPTLDPK
+142 CFDTPIPPLDPK

-208 RSSRV
+208 KSSHV

-239 HIAAIKSGGSV
+239 HIAAIKSGGSA

-271 ALFRKAGIVRCQNR
+271 ALFRKAGIVRCHNR

-291 CAVFMYPELKGNRC
+291 CGVFMHPELKGKRC
-305 AVVTHAG
+305 AVITHAG

-323 NGGMEVPSLKEHPK
+323 NGGMEVPSLKDHP
-337 APELL
+337 ASPALRA
-342 SKLFAGSSV
+342 KLYGGSSV

-366 GYILDAVENDF
+366 GYIIDTVENEY

-396 EVYDLLDQKMRTCKK
+396 EVYDLLDEKMKTCKK

-423 KEEIEDFIAKGNIN
+423 KEEIEDFIAKGRIN

-449 KIYNTPKPKTGI
+449 KVYNTPKPQPEH
-461 VESLPIDKLIISPA
+461 VELPQVD
-475 NEPANEPD
+475 
-483 KDAVAAVAE
+483 VA
-492 SIRQW
+492 
-497 GMLSPITVS
+497 
-506 PKDGNYRVVA
+506 
-516 GAKRVRA
+516 
-523 AALAGMKEIMAYIQ
+523 
-537 EDAAVSD
+537 
-544 QPDIDVVRIRK
+544 RIRR
-555 TVERCKDGYM
+555 TIDRCKDGYL

-582 KSVEVSNKED
+582 KSVEVSKKED

-634 AREFDR
+634 AKEFDR

-659 DVYIGAIR
+659 DVYIGAIK
-667 DPKFGHQV
+667 DAKFGHQI

-689 VESVLVP
+689 VQSALAPITADEA
-696 TNKEEVL
+696 KEML
-703 KKLKNLKGYKILE
+703 KQLKGYKILQ

-731 QIVRVSALVQAAP
+731 QVARVSALVQAAP

-766 RIRLEK
+766 RIRIEK

>member
-1 MIAKELLNPKSIVI
+1 MIAKELLNPRSIVI
-15 CGVSSDVHKP
+15 CGASSDIHKP
-25 GGKALKNLLESP
+25 GGKALKNLLESN
-37 FKGQVYAVNPKETE
+37 FKGPVYAVNPKETE
-51 VQGVKCYAK
+51 VQGIKCYAK
-60 VDDLPQVD
+60 VEDLPQVD

-77 FCTQTVDVLAKEK
+77 FCAQAVDVLTQQK

-96 IISAGFSEENAEGAA
+96 IVSAGFSEENAEGAA

-116 VDTINSVGGSL
+116 VDSINAVGGSL
-127 IGPNCTGFLNTNYAG
+127 IGPNCTGFLNTNYSG
-142 CFDTPIPTLDPK
+142 CFDTPIPKLDPK

-166 VFIKEYGMSNG
+166 VFIKEYGMTNG

-208 RSSRV
+208 KSSHV
-213 IMLYMEKIGDPQRLL
+213 IMLYMEKVGDPQRLL

-239 HIAAIKSGGSV
+239 HIAAIKSGGSA

-291 CAVFMYPELKGNRC
+291 CGVFMYPEIKGNRC
-305 AVVTHAG
+305 AVITHAG

-323 NGGMEVPSLKEHPK
+323 NNGIEVPSLKEHP
-337 APELL
+337 ASPALL
-342 SKLFAGSSV
+342 EKLFGGSSV

-366 GYILDAVENDF
+366 GYIIDTVENEYTD
-377 DEIDFS
+377 IDFS
-383 VVIFGSPGLFSNK
+383 VVIFGSPGLFSNR
-396 EVYDLLDQKMRTCKK
+396 EVYALLNEKMKTCKK

-423 KEEIEDFIAKGNIN
+423 KDEIQEFIDMGNIN

-449 KIYNTPKPKTGI
+449 KVYNTPKPQPEN
-461 VESLPIDKLIISPA
+461 VEQPA
-475 NEPANEPD
+475 
-483 KDAVAAVAE
+483 
-492 SIRQW
+492 
-497 GMLSPITVS
+497 
-506 PKDGNYRVVA
+506 
-516 GAKRVRA
+516 
-523 AALAGMKEIMAYIQ
+523 
-537 EDAAVSD
+537 
-544 QPDIDVVRIRK
+544 IDVARIRA
-555 TVERCKDGYM
+555 TVDRCKDGYM

-582 KSVEVSNKED
+582 KSVEVSKVED

-627 VKDLDTV
+627 VKDLATV
-634 AREFDR
+634 EKEFNR

-667 DPKFGHQV
+667 DPKFGHQI

-689 VESVLVP
+689 VQSALAPISAAEA
-696 TNKEEVL
+696 KEAL
-703 KKLKNLKGYKILE
+703 TKLRGYKILQ
-716 GVRGQEGVNLDLYAD
+716 GVRGQEAVNLDLYAD
-731 QIVRVSALVQAAP
+731 QIARVSALVQAAP

>member
-1 MIAKELLNPKSIVI
+1 MINPKLINPKSIVV
-15 CGVSSDVHKP
+15 CGASSDIHKP
-25 GGKALKNLLESP
+25 GGKALKNLLESA
-37 FKGQVYAVNPKETE
+37 FKGEVYAVNPKEDE
-51 VQGVKCYAK
+51 VQGIKCYK
-60 VDDLPQVD
+60 QVEDLPQVD

-77 FCTQTVDVLAKEK
+77 FCAHTVDVLTQQK
-90 GTKGFI
+90 GTQGFI
-96 IISAGFSEENAEGAA
+96 IVSAGFSEENAEGAA

-116 VDTINSVGGSL
+116 VDSINAVGGSL
-127 IGPNCTGFLNTNYAG
+127 IGPNCTGFLNTNYSG
-142 CFDTPIPTLDPK
+142 CFDTPIPRLDPK

-208 RSSRV
+208 KSSRV

-228 KHSRSLINKGC
+228 KHSRNLINKGC
-239 HIAAIKSGGSV
+239 KIAAIKSGGSA

-271 ALFRKAGIVRCQNR
+271 ALFQKAGIVRCHNR

-291 CAVFMYPELKGNRC
+291 CAVFMHPEIKGKRC
-305 AVVTHAG
+305 AVITHAG

-323 NGGMEVPSLKEHPK
+323 NGGMEVPPLKDHP
-337 APELL
+337 ASPALL

-366 GYILDAVENDF
+366 GYIIDAVENDYT
-377 DEIDFS
+377 DIDFS

-396 EVYDLLDQKMRTCKK
+396 EVYDLLDEKMKTCKK

-423 KEEIEDFIAKGNIN
+423 KQEIEDFIAKGRIN
-437 FPEECVLGNAIC
+437 FPEECVLGNALV
-449 KIYNTPKPKTGI
+449 KVWNTPKPQPEH
-461 VESLPIDKLIISPA
+461 VELPQVD
-475 NEPANEPD
+475 
-483 KDAVAAVAE
+483 VA
-492 SIRQW
+492 
-497 GMLSPITVS
+497 
-506 PKDGNYRVVA
+506 
-516 GAKRVRA
+516 
-523 AALAGMKEIMAYIQ
+523 
-537 EDAAVSD
+537 
-544 QPDIDVVRIRK
+544 RIRK
-555 TVERCKDGYM
+555 TIEKCESGYL

-582 KSVEVSNKED
+582 KSVEVSKKED

-603 KDVPLVMKVV
+603 KEVPLVMKVV

-634 AREFDR
+634 AKEFDR

-667 DPKFGHQV
+667 DDKFGHQI

-689 VESVLVP
+689 VQSALAP
-696 TNKEEVL
+696 ITAEEAKQML
-703 KKLKNLKGYKILE
+703 TKLRGYKILQ
-716 GVRGQEGVNLDLYAD
+716 GVRGQEPVNIDLYAD
-731 QIVRVSALVQAAP
+731 QVARVSALVQAAP
-744 EIAEMDLNPLLGN
+744 EIVEMDLNPLLGN

-766 RIRLEK
+766 RIRIQK

>member
-15 CGVSSDVHKP
+15 CGASSDVHKP
-25 GGKALKNLLESP
+25 GGKALKNLLDSP
-37 FKGQVYAVNPKETE
+37 FKGQIYAVNPKETE

-77 FCTQTVDVLAKEK
+77 FCAQTVDVLAKEK

-142 CFDTPIPTLDPK
+142 CFDAPIPHLDPK

-199 HLDETFDPE
+199 HLDNTFDPE
-208 RSSRV
+208 KSSRV

-239 HIAAIKSGGSV
+239 HIAAIKSGGSA

-291 CAVFMYPELKGNRC
+291 CAVFMHPEIKGKRC
-305 AVVTHAG
+305 AIITHAG

-323 NGGMEVPSLKEHPK
+323 NGGMEVPSLKEHP
-337 APELL
+337 ASPALL
-342 SKLFAGSSV
+342 EKLFAGSSV

-366 GYILDAVENDF
+366 GYIIDAVENDYE
-377 DEIDFS
+377 DIDFS

-396 EVYDLLDQKMRTCKK
+396 EVYDLLDQKMKTCKK

-423 KEEIEDFIAKGNIN
+423 KEEIEDFIAKGRIN

-449 KIYNTPKPKTGI
+449 KVYHTPKPQPEH
-461 VESLPIDKLIISPA
+461 VELPA
-475 NEPANEPD
+475 
-483 KDAVAAVAE
+483 
-492 SIRQW
+492 
-497 GMLSPITVS
+497 
-506 PKDGNYRVVA
+506 
-516 GAKRVRA
+516 
-523 AALAGMKEIMAYIQ
+523 
-537 EDAAVSD
+537 
-544 QPDIDVVRIRK
+544 IDVARIRK
-555 TVERCKDGYM
+555 TIDRCKDGYM
-565 EIADYNELLDAA
+565 EISDYNELLDAA

-582 KSVEVSNKED
+582 KSVEVSKKED

-634 AREFDR
+634 AKEFDR

-653 PMLDGT
+653 PMLDGI

-667 DPKFGHQV
+667 DAKFGHQI

-689 VESVLVP
+689 VQSALAPITAAEA
-696 TNKEEVL
+696 KEML
-703 KKLKNLKGYKILE
+703 KQLKGYKILQ
-716 GVRGQEGVNLDLYAD
+716 GVRGQEGVNLDLYAE
-731 QIVRVSALVQAAP
+731 QVARVSALVQAAP